1 MTKSRRKELEAMT
14 PSELDR
20 EWTRNSY
27 WYKQI
32 ERSEDPDE
40 ETQWHLDQLQEE
52 NVLIEH
58 LLFFKKVA

>member
-20 EWTRNSY
+20 EWTSNSD
-27 WYKQI
+27 WYQQF
-32 ERSEDPDE
+32 EHSEDPDE
-40 ETQWHLDQLQEE
+40 ETQWNLDKLQEE